1 PKEDPGAIKTASH
14 FFTSSV
20 SSSFSKF
27 FTASCNS
34 LMDDH
39 GGVGFWLLLSKKG
52 PLGSNL
58 NRNAPIRLSS
68 YTPNKKSI
76 SYSVLAFSPFS
87 LASCASRRFIKVR
100 PQVSGMLSRNTPKFS
115 LLFGY
120 CGPL

>member
-1 PKEDPGAIKTASH
+1 MVSFFEGNFAIHSSPFSSKILAFGLAPPKEDPGAIKTASH

-27 FTASCNS
+27 LAASCNS

-68 YTPNKKSI
+68 YTPNKQSI
-76 SYSVLAFSPFS
+76 S
-87 LASCASRRFIKVR
+87 
-100 PQVSGMLSRNTPKFS
+100 
-115 LLFGY
+115 
-120 CGPL
+120 